1 METPNGRSACSK
13 GGVGCAFDNFDRFVE
28 NQIGKD
34 TLPDT
39 VGISYELVFPDVN
52 GGSEAE
58 NNDKNTQEKT
68 TDDSQTYPTTQ
79 SSEQVRSKTGNF
91 ELILVMK
98 KIQCQ

>member
-28 NQIGKD
+28 SQIRKD
-34 TLPDT
+34 TLRDT
-39 VGISYELVFPDVN
+39 VGISYELVFPD
-52 GGSEAE
+52 GSSEAE
-58 NNDKNTQEKT
+58 DNDKNTQEKT
-68 TDDSQTYPTTQ
+68 ADDSETYPTTQ

-91 ELILVMK
+91 ELILIMK